1 VSDGVA
7 AAARR
12 VRGKPPNSGTR
23 DRILT
28 AARALLSSRRFADVS
43 VAAILD
49 SAGVAKG
56 SFYFYFASREDLLG
70 ALVEQAVS
78 GGLDAAT
85 AWTSTTADPVDALRN
100 GVAAGAQLW
109 RREAPVLRA
118 IVEAAGT
125 DASLDALWRRQMG
138 SFAEAAL
145 ARLRDDPDA
154 RAWLAGRDPAPIVT
168 SLSWLG
174 ERVYYLAA
182 TGTPPFEDEE
192 TVVDVLTDAWTLA
205 LYGRRGTDPPR
216 NS

>member
-12 VRGKPPNSGTR
+12 VRGKPSNSGTR
-23 DRILT
+23 DRILA
-28 AARALLSSRRFADVS
+28 AARALLSSQRFADVS

-49 SAGVAKG
+49 RAGVAKG

-78 GGLDAAT
+78 GGLEAAT
-85 AWTSTTADPVDALRN
+85 AWTSTTADPVDALRE
-100 GVAAGAQLW
+100 GVAAGAELW

-125 DASLDALWRRQMG
+125 DSSLDALWRRQMD
-138 SFAEAAL
+138 SFARTAL
-145 ARLRDDPDA
+145 TRLRDDQEA
-154 RAWLAGRDPAPIVT
+154 AAWLAGRDPVPIVT

-182 TGTPPFEDEE
+182 TGTAPFGDEQ